1 MTKSQKALA
10 VARQK
15 IGGVPSPIEHE
26 DEISDSMVRKAE
38 AVVRSRRSLE
48 LCTQIEQGEITVN
61 HAYESLLQ
69 AP

>member
-15 IGGVPSPIEHE
+15 IGGVESPIEHE
-26 DEISDSMVRKAE
+26 DEVSDSMVRKAE
-38 AVVRSRRSLE
+38 AVVKSRRSLE
-48 LCTQIEQGEITVN
+48 LCTQIEDGRLSVN